1 MSLFQKLSYYS
12 LSMWALY
19 LVVFILSFTMPEFN
33 ANQTLGEKLKMI
45 AENNVMSMIVLVL
58 FVIDIVLFI
67 YICLYI
73 WKGQTHSPIIIDSSQ
88 PRNFDYLS
96 TAMMVLTPL
105 VSFGFI
111 QSPIRSG
118 LVLLAFYLLFAVI
131 YIRGELYYSN
141 FSLILFGIRLF
152 QVSGKA
158 VGGQEKDN
166 IMVFSRQRLKK
177 GDSFSYVRIT
187 DDVFYA
193 KKMNV

>member
-1 MSLFQKLSYYS
+1 M
-12 LSMWALY
+12 
-19 LVVFILSFTMPEFN
+19 VFILSFTMPELN
-33 ANQTLGEKLKMI
+33 VNQTLGEKLKVM
-45 AENNVMSMIVLVL
+45 AENNIMALIVLVL
-58 FVIDIVLFI
+58 FVIDVVLFI

-73 WKGQTHSPIIIDSSQ
+73 WKGQTYSPIIINSSQ

-118 LVLLAFYLLFAVI
+118 LVLLALYLLFAVI

-152 QVSGKA
+152 QVSGKT
-158 VGGQEKDN
+158 VGGHEKDN
-166 IMVFSRQRLKK
+166 VMVFSRHKLNK
-177 GDSFSYVRIT
+177 GDSFSYVKIT
-187 DDVFYA
+187 DEVFYA